1 MKSPTKTILK
11 GLLLLSPTI
20 LALLLL
26 SGYWLS
32 KGERNKE
39 AEREAPVPSS
49 TKIEVRNGITTLIV
63 NEATQERSG
72 IQAQALGDATAAGGP
87 AVYGTVIDMQPLVEL
102 SGRYASAVSDL
113 SAAKSERATTKAEL
127 ARVIALYADEQNV
140 SQKVV
145 GAARAADAA
154 AASKVKVAAASANAV
169 AATIRQQFGATI
181 ADWAVSPTS
190 RELAPLFT
198 RREVLA
204 RMVLGVQPGPV
215 PNTLKIY
222 GNEQSP
228 HEAHLVSASPQT
240 DPNIQGQAYLYRV
253 AGSLPTGTRVT
264 AYIGRQEQPGLDIP
278 APAIVWYGGQPWAYV
293 KTAPT
298 TFERRAI
305 NGGMPRNGDFLVS
318 RGFKAGEQVV
328 IRGAQ
333 LLLSEESRSLLS
345 ND

>member
-1 MKSPTKTILK
+1 MKSPTKTVLK

-26 SGYWLS
+26 GGYWLS
-32 KGERNKE
+32 KGEQNKE

-49 TKIEVRNGITTLIV
+49 TKIEVRNGIMTLIV

-72 IQAQALGDATAAGGP
+72 IQAQALGDATATGGP

-102 SGRYASAVSDL
+102 SGRYASAISDL
-113 SAAKSERATTKAEL
+113 SAAKTERATTKAEL

-154 AASKVKVAAASANAV
+154 ATSKVKIAAAAADAV
-169 AATIRQQFGATI
+169 VATLRQQFGATI
-181 ADWAVSPTS
+181 AEWTASPSS
-190 RELAPLFT
+190 RDLASLFT

-204 RMVLGVQPGPV
+204 RIVLGRQPGPA
-215 PNTLKIY
+215 PKTLTLF
-222 GNEQSP
+222 GNDQFA
-228 HEAHLVSASPQT
+228 HEAHLVSPSPQT

-253 AGSLPTGTRVT
+253 AASLPTGTRVT
-264 AYIGRQEQPGLDIP
+264 AYIGGQKQSRLDIP

-293 KTAPT
+293 KTTPT

-305 NGGMPRNGDFLVS
+305 NGGIPRNGDFLVS
-318 RGFKAGEQVV
+318 RGFTAGEQVV